1 MKTVE
6 ELADELITAIPDI
19 TTLKTRDEIIE
30 ILTLNQPLWLS
41 EEEEAEINDV
51 QVVDAQEVNV

>member
-1 MKTVE
+1 MLSVE
-6 ELADELITAIPDI
+6 QLADELISAIPEI

-41 EEEEAEINDV
+41 EEEEAEIDDV
-51 QVVDAQEVNV
+51 QVVEAQEVNV